1 MSGFNTAFI
10 EETKEFVGGFIG
22 ENFSE
27 KICYH
32 NIDHTLE
39 VVEASEV
46 IGRHCKL
53 TDRDLE
59 IVIIAAWFH
68 DTGYFLGCENHEEA
82 SSNIAKQYLQNE
94 NIDPSYIHQVVNC
107 ILSTKLPQKPRT
119 ILEQIICDADLV
131 HLASDQFLE
140 KSKLLLHELK
150 LQNRGMS
157 DKMWLILSKEF
168 IETHKYHTQYGKNV
182 LFPGL
187 KNNLSLL
194 NSKILEIEE

>member
-10 EETKEFVGGFIG
+10 EKTKEFVGGFIG

-94 NIDPSYIHQVVNC
+94 NIDSSYIHQVVNC

-150 LQNRGMS
+150 LKNRGMS

>member
-1 MSGFNTAFI
+1 LSGFNTAFI
-10 EETKEFVGGFIG
+10 EKTKEFVGGFIG

-94 NIDPSYIHQVVNC
+94 NIDSSYIHQVVNC